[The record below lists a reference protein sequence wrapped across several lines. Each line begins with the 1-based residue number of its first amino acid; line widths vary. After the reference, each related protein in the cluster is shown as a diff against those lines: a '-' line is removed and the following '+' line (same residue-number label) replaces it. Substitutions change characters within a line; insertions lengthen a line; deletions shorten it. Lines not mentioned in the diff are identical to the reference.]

1 MKVLHCLTS
10 LAKALA
16 NISEGG
22 MAFGY
27 NAIVTSIIKPHP
39 FYLRYFLFIA
49 IQFVLSDEFSH
60 MRPEERQ
67 QLLHVS
73 HISSWRQSKFSSSPL
88 EYFQVGSYLFY
99 PGSFLQEGTGPRV
112 VTAFVEMI
120 FDNTGSRIPVRN
132 IVYGIPVNKV
142 LYLFLTHELSQLF
155 PYEYPPPPPPP
166 P

>member
-73 HISSWRQSKFSSSPL
+73 HVSSWRQVKVQLLPLRIFSSR
-88 EYFQVGSYLFY
+88 FLFIL
-99 PGSFLQEGTGPRV
+99 PWFISSGGDRATCGDC
-112 VTAFVEMI
+112 I
-120 FDNTGSRIPVRN
+120 CGDDI
-132 IVYGIPVNKV
+132 
-142 LYLFLTHELSQLF
+142 
-155 PYEYPPPPPPP
+155 
-166 P
+166 